1 MKIVLII
8 LGMLLLI
15 AAVAGVVMSEGKGL
29 IGGIIF
35 GLLGIVLFICGFSI
49 VIVPSGYVGIKTSY
63 GQISGEVLPS
73 GQYFSVPFIYH
84 VDKINCKQQ
93 DAKYEDKIWGESSE
107 RTPVYAEN
115 IRISFQINSEKAAW
129 IWSNVE
135 EWDYK
140 LLKGSIIS
148 TAIKRAAVELPN
160 NQVTNRSYIEPLALK
175 YLQEEIDKYYKES
188 VLTVNSVNI
197 GNMDFSEEYNAALEK
212 RDLAKLEAENAKY
225 INEKKLADAEAET
238 KEAKIKSDAE
248 IARKKQEAEAAAERE
263 KIAAEAEAESN
274 KKIAESL
281 TPELIELKRI
291 DVEMKQAESL
301 SNWNPSVIG
310 GNSIPMFNIDSSPK
324 ENKEE

>member
-1 MKIVLII
+1 MKIVLLII
-8 LGMLLLI
+8 GLVIL
-15 AAVAGVVMSEGKGL
+15 VASISGVINKDTRVF
-29 IGGIIF
+29 GII
-35 GLLGIVLFICGFSI
+35 GVLLSFMLFIWGFSI

-73 GQYFSVPFIYH
+73 GQYFSLPIIYH

-93 DAKYEDKIWGESSE
+93 DGKYEDRIWGESSE
-107 RTPVYAEN
+107 KTPVYAEN

-135 EWDYK
+135 EWDYR

-160 NQVTNRSYIEPLALK
+160 DQVTNRSYIGPLTLK
-175 YLQEEIDKYYKES
+175 YLQEEIDKYYKEPI
-188 VLTVNSVNI
+188 LTINSVNI
-197 GNMDFSEEYNAALEK
+197 GNMDFKDEYNAALEK

-225 INEKKLADAEAET
+225 VNEKKLADAETET

-248 IARKKQEAEAAAERE
+248 IARKKQETEAAAER
-263 KIAAEAEAESN
+263 KRIAAEAEAESN

-301 SNWNPSVIG
+301 GKWNPSVIG
-310 GNSIPMFNIDSSPK
+310 GNTIPIFDINSSSK
-324 ENKEE
+324 EDKEE

>member
-1 MKIVLII
+1 MKIVLLIVGLVI
-8 LGMLLLI
+8 L
-15 AAVAGVVMSEGKGL
+15 VASINGVINKDTRVF
-29 IGGIIF
+29 GII
-35 GLLGIVLFICGFSI
+35 GVLLSFMLFIWGFSI

-73 GQYFSVPFIYH
+73 GQYFSIPIIYH

-93 DAKYEDKIWGESSE
+93 DAKLEDKIWGESSE

-140 LLKGSIIS
+140 LLKGSIVS

-197 GNMDFSEEYNAALEK
+197 GNMDFSDEYNAALEK

-225 INEKKLADAEAET
+225 VNEKKLADAEAET

-248 IARKKQEAEAAAERE
+248 IARKKQEAEAAAER
-263 KIAAEAEAESN
+263 KRIAAAAEAESN

-301 SNWNPSVIG
+301 GKWNPSVIG
-310 GNSIPMFNIDSSPK
+310 GNTIPTFDINSLSK
-324 ENKEE
+324 EDKKE

>member
-1 MKIVLII
+1 MK
-8 LGMLLLI
+8 LLLVI
-15 AAVAGVVMSEGKGL
+15 IGLVILVLSIGFGVMSENGK
-29 IGGIIF
+29 IF
-35 GLLGIVLFICGFSI
+35 GLVGCLIGAVLFIWGFSI

-73 GQYFSVPFIYH
+73 GQYFSIPIIYH

-93 DAKYEDKIWGESSE
+93 DTKYEDKIWGESSE

-129 IWSNVE
+129 IWSNIE

-197 GNMDFSEEYNAALEK
+197 GNMDFSDEYNAALEK

-225 INEKKLADAEAET
+225 INEKKLADAEATAE
-238 KEAKIKSDAE
+238 EAKIKSDSE
-248 IARKKQEAEAAAERE
+248 IEIKKQETEAAAER
-263 KIAAEAEAESN
+263 KRITAEAEAEAN

-301 SNWNPSVIG
+301 GNWNPSVIG
-310 GNSIPMFNIDSSPK
+310 GNSIPMLNMDLSPK
-324 ENKEE
+324 ESKEE

>member
-1 MKIVLII
+1 MKIVLLIVGLVILVASVSGVINKDTRVYGII
-8 LGMLLLI
+8 GVLLSFMLLI
-15 AAVAGVVMSEGKGL
+15 W
-29 IGGIIF
+29 
-35 GLLGIVLFICGFSI
+35 GFSI

-73 GQYFSVPFIYH
+73 GQYFSLPIIYH

-93 DAKYEDKIWGESSE
+93 DANYENKIWGESSE

-129 IWSNVE
+129 IWSNIE

-148 TAIKRAAVELPN
+148 TAVKRAAVELPN
-160 NQVTNRSYIEPLALK
+160 DQVTNRSYIEPLTLK

-197 GNMDFSEEYNAALEK
+197 GNMDFSDEYNAALEK

-225 INEKKLADAEAET
+225 VNEKKLADAEAET

-248 IARKKQEAEAAAERE
+248 ITRKKQEAEAAAER
-263 KIAAEAEAESN
+263 KRIAAEAEAESN
-274 KKIAESL
+274 KKISQSL

-291 DVEMKQAESL
+291 EVEKVQAESL
-301 SNWNPSVIG
+301 GKWNPSVIG
-310 GNSIPMFNIDSSPK
+310 GNAIPMFDINSLSK
-324 ENKEE
+324 EDKKE

>member
-1 MKIVLII
+1 MK
-8 LGMLLLI
+8 LLLVI
-15 AAVAGVVMSEGKGL
+15 IGLVILVLSIGFGVMSENGK
-29 IGGIIF
+29 IF
-35 GLLGIVLFICGFSI
+35 GLVGCLIGAVLFIWGFSI

-73 GQYFSVPFIYH
+73 GQYFSIPIIYH

-93 DAKYEDKIWGESSE
+93 DIKYEDKIWGESSE

-197 GNMDFSEEYNAALEK
+197 GNMDFSDEYNAALEK

-225 INEKKLADAEAET
+225 VNEKKLADAEAET

-248 IARKKQEAEAAAERE
+248 IARKKQETEAAAERE
-263 KIAAEAEAESN
+263 RITAEAEAEAN

-301 SNWNPSVIG
+301 GNWNPSVIG
-310 GNSIPMFNIDSSPK
+310 GNSIPMLNIDSSPK
-324 ENKEE
+324 ESKEE

>member
-1 MKIVLII
+1 MKIVLLII
-8 LGMLLLI
+8 GLVIL
-15 AAVAGVVMSEGKGL
+15 VASIRGVFNESTRVF
-29 IGGIIF
+29 GII
-35 GLLGIVLFICGFSI
+35 GILLSIMLFIWGFSI

-63 GQISGEVLPS
+63 GQISGEALPS
-73 GQYFSVPFIYH
+73 GQYFSLPIIYH

-93 DAKYEDKIWGESSE
+93 DANYENKIWGESSE

-129 IWSNVE
+129 IWSNIE

-160 NQVTNRSYIEPLALK
+160 DQVTNRSYIEPLTLK

-197 GNMDFSEEYNAALEK
+197 GNMDFSDEYNAALEK

-225 INEKKLADAEAET
+225 VNEKKLADAEAET

-248 IARKKQEAEAAAERE
+248 IARKKQEAEAAAER
-263 KIAAEAEAESN
+263 KRIAAEAEAESN
-274 KKIAESL
+274 KKISQSL

-291 DVEMKQAESL
+291 EVEKVQAESL
-301 SNWNPSVIG
+301 GKWNPSVIG
-310 GNSIPMFNIDSSPK
+310 GNAIPMFDINSLSK
-324 ENKEE
+324 EDKKE

>member
-1 MKIVLII
+1 MKIVLLII
-8 LGMLLLI
+8 GLVIL
-15 AAVAGVVMSEGKGL
+15 VASISGVINKDTRVF
-29 IGGIIF
+29 GII
-35 GLLGIVLFICGFSI
+35 GVLLSFMLFIWGFSI

-73 GQYFSVPFIYH
+73 GQYFSLPIIYH

-93 DAKYEDKIWGESSE
+93 DANYENKIWGESSE

-129 IWSNVE
+129 IWSNIE

-148 TAIKRAAVELPN
+148 TAVKRAAVELPN
-160 NQVTNRSYIEPLALK
+160 DQVTNRSYIEPLTLK

-197 GNMDFSEEYNAALEK
+197 GNMDFSDEYNAALEK

-225 INEKKLADAEAET
+225 VNEKKLADAEAET

-248 IARKKQEAEAAAERE
+248 IARKKQEAEAAAER
-263 KIAAEAEAESN
+263 KRIAAEAEAESN
-274 KKIAESL
+274 KKISQSL

-291 DVEMKQAESL
+291 EVEKVQAESL
-301 SNWNPSVIG
+301 SKWNPSVIG
-310 GNSIPMFNIDSSPK
+310 GNAIPMFDINSLSK
-324 ENKEE
+324 EDKKE

>member
-1 MKIVLII
+1 MK
-8 LGMLLLI
+8 LLLVI
-15 AAVAGVVMSEGKGL
+15 IGLVILVLSIGFGVMSENGK
-29 IGGIIF
+29 IF
-35 GLLGIVLFICGFSI
+35 GLVGCLVGAVLFIWGFSI

-73 GQYFSVPFIYH
+73 GQYFSIPIIYH

-197 GNMDFSEEYNAALEK
+197 GNMDFSDEYNAALEK

-225 INEKKLADAEAET
+225 VNEKKLADAEAET

-248 IARKKQEAEAAAERE
+248 IARKKQETEAAAER
-263 KIAAEAEAESN
+263 KRITAEAEAEAN

-301 SNWNPSVIG
+301 GNWNPSVIG
-310 GNSIPMFNIDSSPK
+310 GNSIPMLNMDSSPK
-324 ENKEE
+324 ESKEE

>member
-1 MKIVLII
+1 MKLLLVIIGLII
-8 LGMLLLI
+8 LGLSIMWILMSDDRKTFG
-15 AAVAGVVMSEGKGL
+15 VAGF
-29 IGGIIF
+29 I
-35 GLLGIVLFICGFSI
+35 LGAVLFIWGFSI

-73 GQYFSVPFIYH
+73 GQYFSIPIIYH

-188 VLTVNSVNI
+188 VLTVNSINI

-225 INEKKLADAEAET
+225 VNEKKLADAEAT
-238 KEAKIKSDAE
+238 AQEAKIKSDSE
-248 IARKKQEAEAAAERE
+248 IEIKKQETEAAAER
-263 KIAAEAEAESN
+263 KRITAEAEAEAN

-301 SNWNPSVIG
+301 GNWNPSVIG
-310 GNSIPMFNIDSSPK
+310 GNSIPMLNMDSFPK
-324 ENKEE
+324 ENKGE

>member
-1 MKIVLII
+1 MKLLLVIIGLII
-8 LGMLLLI
+8 LGISVTWLVI
-15 AAVAGVVMSEGKGL
+15 IDEGKAFGV
-29 IGGIIF
+29 IGF
-35 GLLGIVLFICGFSI
+35 VLGAVLFIRGFSI
-49 VIVPSGYVGIKTSY
+49 VIVPSGYVGIKTTY

-73 GQYFSVPFIYH
+73 GQYFSIPIVYH

-93 DAKYEDKIWGESSE
+93 DTKYEDKIWGESSE

-129 IWSNVE
+129 IWANVE
-135 EWDYK
+135 EWDYR

-160 NQVTNRSYIEPLALK
+160 DQVTNRSYIEPLALK

-188 VLTVNSVNI
+188 VLTVNSINI

-263 KIAAEAEAESN
+263 RIAAEAEAESN

-291 DVEMKQAESL
+291 DVERVQAESIG
-301 SNWNPSVIG
+301 NWRPSVVG
-310 GNSIPMFNIDSSPK
+310 GNSVPMLDINSSPK
-324 ENKEE
+324 ESKEE

>member
-1 MKIVLII
+1 MKIVLLII
-8 LGMLLLI
+8 GLVIL
-15 AAVAGVVMSEGKGL
+15 VASIRGVFNESTRVF
-29 IGGIIF
+29 GII
-35 GLLGIVLFICGFSI
+35 GILLSIMLFIWGFSI

-63 GQISGEVLPS
+63 GQISGEALPS
-73 GQYFSVPFIYH
+73 GQYFSLPIIYH

-93 DAKYEDKIWGESSE
+93 DANYENKIWGESSE

-115 IRISFQINSEKAAW
+115 TRISFQINSEKAAW
-129 IWSNVE
+129 IWSNIE

-160 NQVTNRSYIEPLALK
+160 DQVTNRSYIEPLALK

-197 GNMDFSEEYNAALEK
+197 GNMDFSDEYNAALEK

-225 INEKKLADAEAET
+225 VNEKKLADAEAEI

-248 IARKKQEAEAAAERE
+248 IARKKQEAEAAAER
-263 KIAAEAEAESN
+263 KRIAAEAEAESN

-281 TPELIELKRI
+281 TTELIEWKL
-291 DVEMKQAESL
+291 VEAKCKQAASL
-301 SNWNPSVIG
+301 ANWRPSVIG
-310 GNSIPMFNIDSSPK
+310 GNSFPMLDLNID
-324 ENKEE
+324 E